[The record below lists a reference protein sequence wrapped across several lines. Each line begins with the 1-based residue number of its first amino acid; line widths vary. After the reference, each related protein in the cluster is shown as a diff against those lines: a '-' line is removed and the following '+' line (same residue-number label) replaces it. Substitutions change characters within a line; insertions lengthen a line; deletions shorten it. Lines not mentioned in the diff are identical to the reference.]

1 MAVDGGAGNTISFSE
16 IQTFYGGSNPISIS
30 EYYRGGSEVP
40 GDQVTAQ
47 SNTSGTA
54 DQTVGQ
60 FTVDVTSTTAF
71 TGSLGGSTVRS
82 QNTATSGTFVSTTY
96 TVLASDAAIFING
109 GGTNHV
115 GGEDGTEATGSHTT
129 TRNGSTLYGSTSH
142 STTMRYRGPASDGTE
157 FSGSTFYGSLSTG
170 DVLVTTAV
178 IGNISGYASIGTARR
193 AGVTTHDVDFTNNNA
208 TTITTTSGSSGGAQT
223 YTQNQTRKVK
233 NDGST
238 SNWVLGYDEVLG
250 NTNVPASGT
259 INIDVFN
266 APGSA
271 AP

>member
-60 FTVDVTSTTAF
+60 FTVDVTTTSTF
-71 TGSLGGSTVRS
+71 TGSLQNQSFTSSVSIQSDTAKVEVFNNHPDADGGSS
-82 QNTATSGTFVSTTY
+82 S
-96 TVLASDAAIFING
+96 ASVQVF
-109 GGTNHV
+109 
-115 GGEDGTEATGSHTT
+115 
-129 TRNGSTLYGSTSH
+129 RNGSSIGSF
-142 STTMRYRGPASDGTE
+142 STFDSTGNGALILACTIAGPANNGAVSSPNGGTYSSGTIT
-157 FSGSTFYGSLSTG
+157 FSGSSLMRE
-170 DVLVTTAV
+170 VT
-178 IGNISGYASIGTARR
+178 R
-193 AGVTTHDVDFTNNNA
+193 AQVTTHDVDFTNNNA
-208 TTITTTSGSSGGAQT
+208 TTITTTSGSTGGAQT

-233 NDGST
+233 NDQST
-238 SNWVLGYDEVLG
+238 SNWTLGYDAVLG

-266 APGSA
+266 APGT
-271 AP
+271 PTP

>member
-1 MAVDGGAGNTISFSE
+1 MAVDGGAGNAISFSE
-16 IQTFYGGSNPISIS
+16 IQTYYGGSNPISIS

-60 FTVDVTSTTAF
+60 FTVDVTTTSTF
-71 TGSLGGSTVRS
+71 TGSLQNQSYSSSVSIQSDTAKIEIYNTHPDADGGSSTV
-82 QNTATSGTFVSTTY
+82 NATVF
-96 TVLASDAAIFING
+96 
-109 GGTNHV
+109 
-115 GGEDGTEATGSHTT
+115 
-129 TRNGSTLYGSTSH
+129 RNGSSIGTFSTFD
-142 STTMRYRGPASDGTE
+142 STGNGATILACTIAGPANNGAVSSPNGGTYSSGTIT
-157 FSGSTFYGSLSTG
+157 FSGSSLMRE
-170 DVLVTTAV
+170 VT
-178 IGNISGYASIGTARR
+178 R
-193 AGVTTHDVDFTNNNA
+193 AQVTTHDVDFTNNNA
-208 TTITTTSGSSGGAQT
+208 VTITTTSGSTGGAQT

-233 NDGST
+233 NDQST
-238 SNWVLGYDEVLG
+238 SNWTLGYDAVLG

-271 AP
+271 TP